1 MIGSRAKWIHTND
14 TREESEERG
23 CVVAVERGGMPA
35 AWSVLVLSDQGDL
48 RSPPLDRLTIE
59 PAAGAEERASNEQ
72 ALDVLRHLGAWVAE
86 QHGIRVTPDPVEIG
100 DLVMPL
106 LQREREAAV
115 IETTCAKV
123 LEAARTELAK
133 ITAERDALL
142 EGKKRK
148 SKKSDKSD
156 EESPA

>member
-35 AWSVLVLSDQGDL
+35 TWSVLVLSDQGDL

-72 ALDVLRHLGAWVAE
+72 ALDVLRHLGAWIAE

-106 LQREREAAV
+106 LQRERLTVAMYEAMQ
-115 IETTCAKV
+115 
-123 LEAARTELAK
+123 TELAK
-133 ITAERDALL
+133 ITAERDVLL

-148 SKKSDKSD
+148 TKKSDKSD
-156 EESPA
+156 EENAT